1 MCGELALHCVLLA
14 GREDRMCCRYNVG
27 RYGRGCG
34 ECKCSAWGYT
44 VGCFGRLSFFI
55 ALVFYCLMVV
65 VGDLGERLRGREAHA
80 DDAGAV
86 VLAEEHCGNAVL
98 QFLFADEI
106 LRHNGEWFHGWRF
119 RGDIIA
125 KCNIAVLDLCCWCY
139 SPKQKK

>member
-1 MCGELALHCVLLA
+1 MQCLEEPFIVKAPNKARRFDTALLFALDGKNQLRKHPIDIRRVVLRLGPENRRIGDEHHLARVA
-14 GREDRMCCRYNVG
+14 
-27 RYGRGCG
+27 
-34 ECKCSAWGYT
+34 
-44 VGCFGRLSFFI
+44 
-55 ALVFYCLMVV
+55 ALRQHAKVDV
-65 VGDLGERLRGREAHA
+65 A